1 MKRVLITG
9 GSRGIGRA
17 CAERFLRGGWSV
29 IFTFNNSE
37 SEAKELVRGREE
49 FIRAVKCDLS
59 KPEDVKSLCSQTGVL
74 DAVVNNAGEAL
85 YSLFWDSTP
94 DKTRRLFE
102 TDFFSPCEILRLEL
116 KKMLGRGGAAVNVGS
131 VWGQCGASCEA
142 VYSAAKGALISLT
155 KALALELAPSG
166 IRVNCV
172 SPGVIDTDMNR
183 RLTPD
188 ERASLCESIPMG
200 RFGTPEEVAEVV
212 FFLCSDASSYI
223 TGQNICPNGGML
235 T

>member
-29 IFTFNNSE
+29 IFTFRSSE
-37 SEAKELVRGREE
+37 KQAEEMVRDREDV
-49 FIRAVKCDLS
+49 IRAVRCDLS
-59 KPEDVKSLCSQTGVL
+59 VPDDVAALCAQTGAL

-85 YSLFWDSTP
+85 YGLFWDSTP
-94 DKTRRLFE
+94 DKARRIFE
-102 TDFFSPCEILRLEL
+102 TDFFAPCEILRLEL
-116 KKMLGRGGAAVNVGS
+116 KKMLSRGGAAVNIGS

-142 VYSAAKGALISLT
+142 VYSAAKGALIALT

-172 SPGVIDTDMNR
+172 SPGVIDTDMNS

-188 ERASLCESIPMG
+188 ERAALCESIPMG
-200 RFGTPEEVAEVV
+200 RFGTPDEVAELVY
-212 FFLCSDASSYI
+212 FLCGDASSYV
-223 TGQNICPNGGML
+223 TGQNLCPNGGMFM
-235 T
+235 